1 RGLTTYVSSKCMSAC
16 TLAFAGGRERYLRQG
31 AVLGFHK
38 GAFPGTDD
46 DSFDDNQRA
55 IFARAGFEPQF
66 ISKALSTPNSDMY
79 KPELSVLMAAHVIT
93 DVTDG
98 SQFAISGMKMDLSK
112 EDIALSLSKAMPVY
126 QAMRERFPKTY
137 DNFIDDFHQNIMRG
151 KSEAETIENAR
162 AKLIPFLR
170 QLIPLSDDD
179 VIVDYARVLI
189 DQYAALNKS
198 NATGCYVFAS
208 GTGGT
213 ITSWHTF
220 PQDIQA
226 RERAIQERVIRT
238 AAKRPAIDQKVKQA
252 LWDKLLTRLKSN
264 GVTESDL

>member
-1 RGLTTYVSSKCMSAC
+1 MRDGTEAEIVGGLKYGLTDDFLKILGASPRVKVVHLNSIGGRLGEGEKLFEVIRGRGLTTYVSSKCMSAC

-162 AKLIPFLR
+162 
-170 QLIPLSDDD
+170 
-179 VIVDYARVLI
+179 
-189 DQYAALNKS
+189 
-198 NATGCYVFAS
+198 
-208 GTGGT
+208 
-213 ITSWHTF
+213 
-220 PQDIQA
+220 
-226 RERAIQERVIRT
+226 
-238 AAKRPAIDQKVKQA
+238 
-252 LWDKLLTRLKSN
+252 
-264 GVTESDL
+264 